1 MFYFFVSPSHQQA
14 VNPCVALKLPLCRVK
29 QEFAEEHGIRTE
41 KPKSTPTRSRLVVQ
55 PEENPSK
62 PIQRINTPN
71 AFTREGDTII
81 VTPSPTPT
89 RSRVVP
95 ENNPSKP
102 KQPLRSSPP
111 QGGGLRASALDRFR
125 ERPSKPPPPRTTS
138 TTSFNSGTNNDA
150 CRGLRFCVL
159 KNRNSGDSI
168 NRRRPAT
175 ARTTT
180 TTETPDIFEQILAG
194 TFGNNAAAPDPGN
207 SFDNSGNL
215 LDLVLRGE
223 LDEAKRLIEN
233 GADVRAED
241 QHGNSVLHIA
251 AQNGRTGIVEDL
263 ILGGADV
270 NKGNNHKNTA
280 LHLAAQ
286 NGWSEIARI
295 LLTAKKINVNYKDLH
310 ANTALH
316 LAAQNGQLGVAE
328 HLIEAGANLNAPNA
342 HKHIPLHLAAQNGHM
357 PMTKVLVDGGSDLN
371 FPDLIGNTP
380 LHTAVHNSHTE
391 IAKYLVASGADEFKR
406 NLSGLTPFQLVGK

>member
-1 MFYFFVSPSHQQA
+1 MFYFFVLSHQQA

-41 KPKSTPTRSRLVVQ
+41 KPKPK
-55 PEENPSK
+55 P
-62 PIQRINTPN
+62 PIQRINKPN
-71 AFTREGDTII
+71 SFTREGDTII
-81 VTPSPTPT
+81 VTPTTPT

-95 ENNPSKP
+95 ENSSKP
-102 KQPLRSSPP
+102 KQPLRSS
-111 QGGGLRASALDRFR
+111 GGSSTGGLRASVLDRFR
-125 ERPSKPPPPRTTS
+125 ERPSTPRTT
-138 TTSFNSGTNNDA
+138 TFNSGNNNDA

-159 KNRNSGDSI
+159 KNRNSADS
-168 NRRRPAT
+168 RRPAPPAT

-180 TTETPDIFEQILAG
+180 TTEQPDIFEQILAG
-194 TFGNNAAAPDPGN
+194 TFGNGNSGSSNNGN
-207 SFDNSGNL
+207 SFASSGNL
-215 LDLVLRGE
+215 IDLVLRGDLE
-223 LDEAKRLIEN
+223 EAKRLIEN
-233 GADVRAED
+233 GADVKAED

-251 AQNGRTGIVEDL
+251 AQNGRAGIVEDL

-295 LLTAKKINVNYKDLH
+295 LLSAKKINVDFKDLH

-328 HLIEAGANLNAPNA
+328 HLIEAGANLNTPNA
-342 HKHIPLHLAAQNGHM
+342 HGLIPLHLAAQNDHM
-357 PMTKVLVDGGSDLN
+357 AMTKILVDGGSDLN

-380 LHTAVHNSHTE
+380 LHT
-391 IAKYLVASGADEFKR
+391 L
-406 NLSGLTPFQLVGK
+406 LSIMV